1 MFDIAFSELV
11 VILLVALIVIGPE
24 KLPKVARTLGLLWG
38 KLQRFVTN
46 VKTDIKNDI
55 ALEEAKKM
63 HDRIIQEVDSAGRA
77 LQEDGRTL
85 QQQILQ
91 ARYQEPAEASTT
103 PAPSTEP
110 VVREPA
116 TTAQPAA
123 MEPAAAQ
130 PAAGS
135 EQTSAG
141 GAAAASG
148 KPDENVNKNHS

>member
-1 MFDIAFSELV
+1 MFDFAFSELV
-11 VILLVALIVIGPE
+11 VVLVVALIVIGPE

-63 HDRIIQEVDSAGRA
+63 HDRIIQEVDSAGRT

-91 ARYQEPAEASTT
+91 ARYQEPAGTPET
-103 PAPSTEP
+103 PA
-110 VVREPA
+110 
-116 TTAQPAA
+116 
-123 MEPAAAQ
+123 PAAAQ
-130 PAAGS
+130 PAA
-135 EQTSAG
+135 A
-141 GAAAASG
+141 GAAATESSAEQPAVAAEQAAVAPAATG

>member
-38 KLQRFVTN
+38 KAQRFVTN

-91 ARYQEPAEASTT
+91 ARYQEPAGTPET
-103 PAPSTEP
+103 PA
-110 VVREPA
+110 
-116 TTAQPAA
+116 
-123 MEPAAAQ
+123 PAAAQ
-130 PAAGS
+130 PAA
-135 EQTSAG
+135 A
-141 GAAAASG
+141 GAAATESSAEQPAVAAEQAAVAPAATG

>member
-38 KLQRFVTN
+38 KVQRFVTN

-63 HDRIIQEVDSAGRA
+63 HDRIIQEVDSAGRT

-91 ARYQEPAEASTT
+91 ARYQEPAETPAA
-103 PAPSTEP
+103 PAPSAEP
-110 VVREPA
+110 VAKETAGTETTPGQSSATGGEQAPA
-116 TTAQPAA
+116 GAPAVA
-123 MEPAAAQ
+123 
-130 PAAGS
+130 
-135 EQTSAG
+135 T
-141 GAAAASG
+141 G